1 MTANGNIIGK
11 LNPTSTSSTVGVYD
25 TLDQYT
31 AKRVNAW
38 PITIKYSSITVNS
51 STSALSLNE
60 GSSITV
66 VVATEGITSA
76 TLYYSIS
83 SVGGTVDTNDFT
95 DGVMTGS
102 FTITSNTGTFT
113 KTLVADG
120 TSEAGDAFQ
129 VQIRT
134 GSTSGPI
141 VLTSSTITINNPVFT
156 LSMTSAT
163 YNEGTNPQFSFSA
176 TNWNSQTLYWRS
188 STAVDDNTL
197 GLTQNTFS
205 YTAGATA
212 GLAVYTLKNDM
223 RTEGNETHTIAIYD
237 STNTYLLAS
246 TTYTA
251 VDTSLAPTVTES
263 SLSINEGDSVTFTV
277 TFPGGPTSGTIYWTT
292 TGTMT
297 ANDFTDAV
305 LSGTASISASGSN
318 GVATIT
324 RTARRDYITD
334 GAKSFG
340 LNLYRDGAA
349 TTLVYTGSTTRI
361 SVADTVQTPTI
372 TASATSINEGD
383 PVTFTLTTTG
393 VPDGTVFPYFMNTT
407 VGSYFG
413 SHDFTDALTSG
424 NLTVTSNTAS
434 VTKTWANDGY
444 TEGTQSY
451 TLTIRPPVGS
461 LLSTTTLATSPTI
474 VVADTSSGTPVPEL
488 FGFTAFTFTNAG
500 ATGVSGPTYAQTQS
514 SYNTATYPWLTNTA
528 YFNVTSGIQY
538 WTVPLGGT
546 YRIAARG
553 GNGSPAS
560 GATAG
565 TTGGKGLIVTAD
577 VTLNKDEI
585 IRILVGQEG
594 LRDGSNGG
602 GGGGTFVVRTPYN
615 TTPSILVIAGGGGGR
630 RTASSGVGIDGA
642 SYATYS
648 GYGTSNSSNSSST
661 VSTIT
666 VNGPGGIAGFTNPSG
681 VSGGVVTLGF
691 GGAAANTGYGDG
703 GGGFFGNGRDD
714 TTASTSTG
722 TAFIDASFPGR
733 GGISSA
739 ASGGFGGG
747 GGGAGGNGGGG
758 GGGYTGGNG
767 GHTAGGGGSYVIASA
782 TNVSYTTDANAT
794 GIATSGF
801 HGYCTITKL

>member
-1 MTANGNIIGK
+1 MRRNSGLIGK
-11 LNPTSTSSTVGVYD
+11 LKPTSKTTAGGSGVHD
-25 TLDQYT
+25 TFDNYNARVLD
-31 AKRVNAW
+31 KW
-38 PITIKYSSITVNS
+38 PAVIKYLSITVNS

-129 VQIRT
+129 VEIRT
-134 GSTSGPI
+134 GSTSGTI

-156 LSMTSAT
+156 VSMGAAT
-163 YNEGTNPQFSFSA
+163 YNEGQSPSISFSA
-176 TNWNSQTLYWRS
+176 TNWNTQTLYWRS
-188 STAVDDNTL
+188 SNSSDDNTT
-197 GLTQNTFS
+197 GVTSNTFS
-205 YTAGATA
+205 YTAGSTSTFNP
-212 GLAVYTLKNDM
+212 YTLKNDM
-223 RTEGNETHTIAIYD
+223 ITEGNETHTISIYNT
-237 STNTYLLAS
+237 TNTVLLAS
-246 TTYTA
+246 TSYIA

-372 TASATSINEGD
+372 AASATSINEGD
-383 PVTFTLTTTG
+383 PVTFTLTTIG

-407 VGSYFG
+407 VGSNSG
-413 SHDFTDALTSG
+413 SYDFTDALMSG
-424 NLTVTSNTAS
+424 NLTVTGNTAS
-434 VTKTWANDGY
+434 VTKTWANDTY
-444 TEGTQSY
+444 TDGTQSY

-474 VVADTSSGTPVPEL
+474 VVADTSSGTPVPDL
-488 FGFTAFTFTNAG
+488 FAFTSLTFTT
-500 ATGVSGPTYAQTQS
+500 TGLRTTTGPTLAQCQTA
-514 SYNTATYPWLTNTA
+514 YNTSTYPWLTNIA
-528 YFNVTSGIQY
+528 YFDVTTGGIQI
-538 WTVPLGGT
+538 WTIPATGN
-546 YRIAARG
+546 YRITAKGAG
-553 GNGSPAS
+553 GATGGSNSSGVLAGS
-560 GATAG
+560 GATMVG
-565 TTGGKGLIVTAD
+565 TFALIKGEKISIA
-577 VTLNKDEI
+577 
-585 IRILVGQEG
+585 VGQTG
-594 LRDGSNGG
+594 ISGNAYGG
-602 GGGGTFVVRTPYN
+602 GGGGGSWVVKYGG
-615 TTPSILVIAGGGGGR
+615 TTVNDILVIAGGG
-630 RTASSGVGIDGA
+630 SGVGYSSGSTGKGGSSTTTATLSGGGGGTATTGGNGGA
-642 SYATYS
+642 GGSSSYS
-648 GYGTSNSSNSSST
+648 GG
-661 VSTIT
+661 
-666 VNGPGGIAGFTNPSG
+666 
-681 VSGGVVTLGF
+681 
-691 GGAAANTGYGDG
+691 G
-703 GGGFFGNGRDD
+703 GGGFLTNGGTGSNDGPATGGQSWLNGLVGG
-714 TTASTSTG
+714 TTTSTSGSGNLNTV
-722 TAFIDASFPGR
+722 TPAN
-733 GGISSA
+733 
-739 ASGGFGGG
+739 GGFGGG
-747 GGGAGGNGGGG
+747 GAGNVQGGG
-758 GGGYTGGNG
+758 GGGYSGGNG
-767 GHTAGGGGSYVIASA
+767 GGPNAYNSGGGGASYMSASA
-782 TNVSYTTDANAT
+782 TSTTLTNGTDGLVSSVNFASYYGTVL
-794 GIATSGF
+794 IE
-801 HGYCTITKL
+801 KL